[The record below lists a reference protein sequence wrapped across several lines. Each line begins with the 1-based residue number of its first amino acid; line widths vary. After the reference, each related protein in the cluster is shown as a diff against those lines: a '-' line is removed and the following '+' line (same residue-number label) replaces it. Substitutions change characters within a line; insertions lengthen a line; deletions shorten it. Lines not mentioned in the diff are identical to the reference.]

1 MGLNTTEPATATTPA
16 AATAPASASA
26 PATPVVA
33 EERVRFSPVDYGKRE
48 RRLNALIANAET
60 RDTTGETQYRAREG
74 RAQRAR
80 CPTRACIERSYAAEE
95 AWLRKWEGS
104 GDER

>member
-1 MGLNTTEPATATTPA
+1 VA
-16 AATAPASASA
+16 
-26 PATPVVA
+26 A

-48 RRLNALIANAET
+48 RRLEALIANAET

-80 CPTRACIERSYAAEE
+80 CTTRACIERSYAVEE
-95 AWLRKWEGS
+95 AWMRKWEGS
-104 GDER
+104 GDVR